1 MNKTEI
7 GRRRRGENGGEGTK
21 ERTERTEGGVG
32 ECRRS
37 PKIHP
42 HQGEDPI
49 RTRQDS
55 PSAGGRWPS
64 SARSR
69 HKRPRFAPCKRTGGR
84 VQVTSTPRLHTCPR
98 RKNLRLSRRSKSKR
112 KGKGM
117 GGTDEDQARSVA
129 RATARQSR
137 ACATGLRVQQ
147 AQAHLTRAHA
157 ASSLLEFQTLE
168 TRTGSKEAGSKFA
181 QRTFFRCAV
190 KEHPERRIVRMGK
203 GRGR

>member
-129 RATARQSR
+129 RATARREVPSVCHRASR
-137 ACATGLRVQQ
+137 PASSSTSNSRTCRLVSLGISNTRNKNRVEGSRKQICT
-147 AQAHLTRAHA
+147 AHLLSVRCERA
-157 ASSLLEFQTLE
+157 S
-168 TRTGSKEAGSKFA
+168 
-181 QRTFFRCAV
+181 
-190 KEHPERRIVRMGK
+190 
-203 GRGR
+203 